1 MGSQV
6 MDQPR
11 YPLRFSWS
19 DGDEDLVYDEASL
32 LCDIEQF
39 DSDDPDYDA
48 VVTDAL
54 GRYVRLR
61 MRPGTLMVLELA
73 SG

>member
-6 MDQPR
+6 TDQPR
-11 YPLRFSWS
+11 YPLKISWA
-19 DGDEDLVYDEASL
+19 DGDEDFVDDEASL

-39 DSDDPDYDA
+39 DSDDPEYDA

-61 MRPGTLMVLELA
+61 MRPGKLVVLELA